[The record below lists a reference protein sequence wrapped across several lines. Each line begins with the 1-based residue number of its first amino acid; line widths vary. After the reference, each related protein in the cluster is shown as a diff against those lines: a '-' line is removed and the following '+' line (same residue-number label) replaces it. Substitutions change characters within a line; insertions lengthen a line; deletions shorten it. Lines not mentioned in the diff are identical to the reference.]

1 MSVIKVEEVS
11 KVYRR
16 KKAEPVYAVDKVSF
30 EVNQGQIFGLLGPNG
45 AGKSTLVKILNT
57 LTTPNSG
64 VASVCGFDVVRQPL
78 AVRQQIAALPEG
90 AQQSGSSEHAGNE
103 RGVEQ
108 LKPQ

>member
-45 AGKSTLVKILNT
+45 E
-57 LTTPNSG
+57 PQC
-64 VASVCGFDVVRQPL
+64 ASF
-78 AVRQQIAALPEG
+78 G
-90 AQQSGSSEHAGNE
+90 AQSRHKIKVAVS
-103 RGVEQ
+103 
-108 LKPQ
+108 L